1 MSKNDEVIL
10 LDFWASPFAM
20 RVKIALA
27 EKGIKFEAREEDIM
41 AGKSELLLNSNPL
54 HKKVPVLLHYGKPI
68 CESAIIVSYID
79 EVWPFPALLPTC
91 YYARAQARFW
101 ADFVDKKVGFH
112 PYYSE
117 TFLNLLPT
125 CYYAR
130 TQARFWADFVDKKLF
145 DGGCGIWRNNGD
157 ALELGKKEFIEI
169 LQVLEGALGGDFFGG
184 DNFGF
189 VDTIAIPHASW
200 FYAYEQFGGFKVEDA
215 CPKLSAW
222 IERCLKRDS
231 VAKSLPDPSK
241 VYEFLCMFRKMNGLD

>member
-79 EVWPFPALLPTC
+79 EVWPFPAMLPTC
-91 YYARAQARFW
+91 YYARA
-101 ADFVDKKVGFH
+101 
-112 PYYSE
+112 
-117 TFLNLLPT
+117 
-125 CYYAR
+125 
-130 TQARFWADFVDKKLF
+130 QARFWADFVDKKLF

-200 FYAYEQFGGFKVEDA
+200 FYAYEQFGGFKVEDV

-222 IERCLKRDS
+222 IKRCLKRDS